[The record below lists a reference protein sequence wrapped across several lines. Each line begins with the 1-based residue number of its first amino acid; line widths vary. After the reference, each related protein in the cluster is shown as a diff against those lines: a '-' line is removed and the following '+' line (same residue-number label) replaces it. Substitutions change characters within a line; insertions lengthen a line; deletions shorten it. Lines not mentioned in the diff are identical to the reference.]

1 MAETVL
7 LGLVPVAARLDSMG
21 GIAYTQGRKTAGI
34 RVCGVFWCLPA
45 GRNQAHLTGG
55 SNPLQT
61 NRLNKK
67 TVRLEPRWFRRG
79 GENMKGQE
87 MFAVI
92 KTGGKQYQVAAND
105 VIQIEKLEGE
115 AGAKIQFT
123 EVLVVG
129 EGASAKIGAP
139 FVDGA
144 VVTAEVV
151 EQGRTRKTISFV
163 KRRRQ
168 NSKRKKGHRQHFTK
182 VRILEIAA

>member
-1 MAETVL
+1 
-7 LGLVPVAARLDSMG
+7 
-21 GIAYTQGRKTAGI
+21 
-34 RVCGVFWCLPA
+34 
-45 GRNQAHLTGG
+45 
-55 SNPLQT
+55 
-61 NRLNKK
+61 
-67 TVRLEPRWFRRG
+67 
-79 GENMKGQE
+79 

-105 VIQIEKLEGE
+105 VIQIEKLDGE
-115 AGAKIQFT
+115 AGATIEFK

-151 EQGRTRKTISFV
+151 SQGRTRKTISFV

-168 NSKRKKGHRQHFTK
+168 NSKRKKGHRQHFTT
-182 VRILEIAA
+182 VRILTIAA

>member
-1 MAETVL
+1 MYSRRVLVFAE
-7 LGLVPVAARLDSMG
+7 RQESSH
-21 GIAYTQGRKTAGI
+21 IS
-34 RVCGVFWCLPA
+34 PA
-45 GRNQAHLTGG
+45 GLA
-55 SNPLQT
+55 PLQT

-67 TVRLEPRWFRRG
+67 TARGEAFGFRG
-79 GENMKGQE
+79 GENMKGKK

-105 VIQIEKLEGE
+105 VIQIEKLDGE
-115 AGAKIQFT
+115 AGAKIEFT

-139 FVDGA
+139 FVAGA

-151 EQGRTRKTISFV
+151 GQGRTRKTISFV

-168 NSKRKKGHRQHFTK
+168 NSKRKKGHRQHFTT
-182 VRILEIAA
+182 VRILTIAA

>member
-1 MAETVL
+1 
-7 LGLVPVAARLDSMG
+7 
-21 GIAYTQGRKTAGI
+21 
-34 RVCGVFWCLPA
+34 
-45 GRNQAHLTGG
+45 
-55 SNPLQT
+55 
-61 NRLNKK
+61 
-67 TVRLEPRWFRRG
+67 
-79 GENMKGQE
+79 

-115 AGAKIQFT
+115 AGTKIEFT
-123 EVLVVG
+123 EILVVG

-139 FVDGA
+139 FVAGA
-144 VVTAEVV
+144 IVTAEVV
-151 EQGRTRKTISFV
+151 EQGRKRKTISFV